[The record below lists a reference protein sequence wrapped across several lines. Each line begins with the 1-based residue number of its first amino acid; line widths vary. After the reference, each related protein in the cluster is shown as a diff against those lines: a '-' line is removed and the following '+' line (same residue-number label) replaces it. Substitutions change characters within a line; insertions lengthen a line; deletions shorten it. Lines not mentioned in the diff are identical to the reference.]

1 MIATRT
7 PRPPASLTTHQG
19 IQSIDELVRTIDSIP
34 KLGISDFGIDVRA
47 SLQSMRAK
55 LAEGN
60 FFSLAMQRA
69 IENWGKGIAKWIPSP
84 NEEGLN

>member
-1 MIATRT
+1 VSDRV
-7 PRPPASLTTHQG
+7 RPPAFLTNRQG

-34 KLGISDFGIDVRA
+34 KLGHSEFGKGVRA

-60 FFSLAMQRA
+60 FFSLAMQGA

-84 NEEGLN
+84 DTVQ